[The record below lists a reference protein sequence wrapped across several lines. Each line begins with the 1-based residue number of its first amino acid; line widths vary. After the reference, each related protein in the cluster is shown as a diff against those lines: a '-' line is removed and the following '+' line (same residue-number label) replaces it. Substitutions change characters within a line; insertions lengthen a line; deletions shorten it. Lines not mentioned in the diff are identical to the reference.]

1 MPSAKAKKIQKQI
14 PDQARFA
21 HQEDKAG
28 SSSPAAVVTQKENGS
43 FIDGA
48 LSAAG
53 SESPEYLHLDPCRH
67 PASLVTCGRLLLT
80 SNSLTPGASTGCSD
94 FSFYSWLVLRSVLGG
109 QLWGLPFPL
118 APWLMPG
125 SWDFHWPVDLA
136 VLSAPGVSEG
146 WPRWIYHVAFWVQA
160 QSGYICLIHDG
171 WAGWV
176 VGMWKG
182 TYLLQAE
189 SEKQLYGL
197 STKTI

>member
-28 SSSPAAVVTQKENGS
+28 SSSPAALVTQKENGS

-53 SESPEYLHLDPCRH
+53 SESPEYPHLDPCRH

-94 FSFYSWLVLRSVLGG
+94 FSFYSWLVLRSCAWRTALGSPFPTSTMIDAW
-109 QLWGLPFPL
+109 QLGLPLACGLGRAHSPWSLRGVTPLDFPCGL
-118 APWLMPG
+118 LGAG
-125 SWDFHWPVDLA
+125 S
-136 VLSAPGVSEG
+136 G
-146 WPRWIYHVAFWVQA
+146 WIYLPYSRWV
-160 QSGYICLIHDG
+160 
-171 WAGWV
+171 GWV
-176 VGMWKG
+176 GCRHVERDLPL
-182 TYLLQAE
+182 TD
-189 SEKQLYGL
+189 
-197 STKTI
+197 